1 MSSPYYV
8 PAGPEAAPTSQTL
21 QPATSPTL
29 TAHSLSSSGSTNLS
43 RASAALIA
51 VFLSLFALATLGMF
65 GEVQRRLSRLML
77 YGEAAVICWTRR
89 RRTAQRVS
97 DQQPLERVVVRDVE
111 ALTSAVPVTPRPDV
125 RWAPQIR
132 SISGPPTEKGSDR
145 KSATLPSKRVRSP
158 PPPTKPRNL
167 FSDSSAV
174 AHPLSSPQN
183 DVLNSAWSLRDVVL
197 PIIPQALAVS
207 GMQTRSLGKSGGRSE
222 TQ

>member
-8 PAGPEAAPTSQTL
+8 PAGPEAAPTL
-21 QPATSPTL
+21 QPTASPTL
-29 TAHSLSSSGSTNLS
+29 TAHSLSSSGNTNLS

-65 GEVQRRLSRLML
+65 DEVQRRLSRLML
-77 YGEAAVICWTRR
+77 YDEAAVICWTRR

-125 RWAPQIR
+125 RWTPQIR
-132 SISGPPTEKGSDR
+132 SISGPPTDKGSDR
-145 KSATLPSKRVRSP
+145 KSAALPSKRVRS
-158 PPPTKPRNL
+158 PPTKPRNL

-183 DVLNSAWSLRDVVL
+183 DVLNSAWSLRDVAL
-197 PIIPQALAVS
+197 PIIPQTLAVS